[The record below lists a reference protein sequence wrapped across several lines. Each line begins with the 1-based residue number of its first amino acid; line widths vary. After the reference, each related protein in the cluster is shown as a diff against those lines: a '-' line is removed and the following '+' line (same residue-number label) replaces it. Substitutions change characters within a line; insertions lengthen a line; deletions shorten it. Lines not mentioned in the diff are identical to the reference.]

1 VHMHRERSERIQG
14 SSDGGKMKV
23 LLVSLEDPAS
33 RNIRDRLIEEATW
46 EKVGEFLGRE
56 ILLNGDLLLFEKE
69 GTHLYFENVD
79 REISEHIR
87 TELTEFHDP
96 AGKYP
101 LELLIFLSRHR
112 SEMDIRSLTV
122 HPPGNFLGAD
132 FGGDPGK
139 LPPSAPIEMTAALR
153 SLHKEKKALGL
164 KDQTTFEVTHHGPL
178 LGSPSFFIEIGSDE
192 NRWDIPELGRSI
204 ARALLSNNFRSP
216 EITPPISIGIGGGH
230 YAPRFTDRAMRKKFS
245 FGHMIPDYILMNTDK
260 IKPLIELA
268 VRSTP
273 GVEQAFLHISQKNEG
288 ILEMVPEILDELG
301 LKIGN

>member
-1 VHMHRERSERIQG
+1 
-14 SSDGGKMKV
+14 MKV

-33 RNIRDRLIEEATW
+33 RNIRDRLIEEAAW
-46 EKVGEFLGRE
+46 EKVGEFHGRD

-87 TELTEFHDP
+87 TELPEFHDTVS
-96 AGKYP
+96 KYP

-153 SLHKEKKALGL
+153 SLYKEKKALGL
-164 KDQTTFEVTHHGPL
+164 KDQTTYEVTHHGPL

-204 ARALLSNNFRSP
+204 AKALLSDNFLSP
-216 EITPPISIGIGGGH
+216 EITPPIAIGIGGGH

-245 FGHMIPDYILMNTDK
+245 FGHMIPDYIILNADE

-268 VRSTP
+268 VQATP
-273 GVEQAFLHISQKNEG
+273 GVEFVFLHRSQNNKEK
-288 ILEMVPEILDELG
+288 IEEVEFMIREMG